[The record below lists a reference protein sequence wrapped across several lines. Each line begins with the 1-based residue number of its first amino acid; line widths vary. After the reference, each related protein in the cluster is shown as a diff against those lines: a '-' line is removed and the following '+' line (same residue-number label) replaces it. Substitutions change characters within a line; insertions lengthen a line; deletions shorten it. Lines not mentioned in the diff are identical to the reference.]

1 MQLTTEQK
9 KAKGI
14 LLAIIAASSFG
25 FIPLFARIAY
35 AGGFNP
41 FSFSLLRSI
50 FTTIVIFIILKT
62 KNRLLTV
69 EKKQIPTLFKAS
81 FFGYFLMMVTLFT
94 SYNHMATGLATT
106 LHFIYPVATM
116 AGAVIIFKEK
126 TNLIQAGALC
136 ISIFGIY
143 LLVGVKTS
151 GAFSITGFLLAL
163 VSGLFYAYYILTVCH
178 GNIKNI
184 SSLLQV
190 FYISLFNSFTLLITS
205 ILTGTLSLDITFTGL
220 LATIMVALISSVIGM
235 VAFQAAL
242 KVISAATST
251 ILSTFE
257 VVTSLIIGVT
267 LLGESLSVYQMG
279 GSILII
285 SSVIVIALSEKQ
297 SRKPE

>member
-1 MQLTTEQK
+1 
-9 KAKGI
+9 
-14 LLAIIAASSFG
+14 
-25 FIPLFARIAY
+25 
-35 AGGFNP
+35 
-41 FSFSLLRSI
+41 
-50 FTTIVIFIILKT
+50 
-62 KNRLLTV
+62 
-69 EKKQIPTLFKAS
+69 
-81 FFGYFLMMVTLFT
+81 MMVTLFT